1 MGEATVPREGR
12 QRFGDT
18 AHWLDCQWRR
28 APSGKAQRPV
38 LLTIH
43 GSDRDVQGCIDGFA
57 PLADQLDLNLLAPLF
72 PDVPGDRV
80 AADSY
85 KFLVGGGHDQL
96 ANMDAAL
103 LAFCQ
108 MTDAARDRTLL
119 FGFSG
124 GAQFAHRYAYF
135 RARTLAGL
143 IVAAPGNVTL
153 PNRQETWWAGLD
165 KAVETIGEAPD
176 LKALQKVP
184 IAVLVGAKDLAKGLV
199 DRPEQDP
206 YGHRASALAGP
217 TRLARARCLHT
228 AYLQAGL
235 NSQFATIPDTGHNLH
250 ACISSAAKIIRS
262 WPIEM

>member
-1 MGEATVPREGR
+1 MVESTVPREGT
-12 QRFGDT
+12 QRFGDSS
-18 AHWLDCQWRR
+18 HWLDCQWRR
-28 APSGKAQRPV
+28 SPSGKARRPV
-38 LLTIH
+38 LLAIH
-43 GSDRDVQGCIDGFA
+43 GSDRDVQGCIEGFA

-72 PDVPGDRV
+72 PDAPDDRV

-85 KFLVGGGHDQL
+85 KFLVGGGHHQL

-108 MTDAARDRTLL
+108 MIDATRDRTLL

-153 PNRQETWWAGLD
+153 PSRQETWWAGLD
-165 KAVETIGEAPD
+165 KAVEMIGEAPD
-176 LKALQKVP
+176 LKALKKVP
-184 IAVLVGAKDLAKGLV
+184 IAVLVGAEDLAEGLV
-199 DRPEQDP
+199 DRTAQAP

-217 TRLARARCLHT
+217 TRLERARYLHN

-235 NSQFATIPDTGHNLH
+235 SSQFATIPGARHNLQ
-250 ACISSAAKIIRS
+250 ACISSATRIFRS
-262 WPIEM
+262 WTIEM